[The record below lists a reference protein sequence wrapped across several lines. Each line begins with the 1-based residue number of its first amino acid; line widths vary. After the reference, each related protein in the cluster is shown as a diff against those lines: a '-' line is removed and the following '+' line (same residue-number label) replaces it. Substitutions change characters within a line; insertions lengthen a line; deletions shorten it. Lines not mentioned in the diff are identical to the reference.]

1 MHFTEDDLRAAT
13 AAGII
18 DEAQAARLGALVH
31 ERAGRIAKGLAE
43 DEPFELFRGFAE
55 IFISIGLILL
65 IASAV
70 AFAASIGG
78 ILAITLGLAGLC
90 WLASTYFTLKR
101 RMSLPS
107 IVLVSGFSMGISGFF
122 GWLLDLI
129 DLPDD
134 QGWVISL
141 FGILGICVMLLHY
154 RTFRVPFSMF
164 VTGTYGLIVVFGIT
178 GTFTT
183 GDILASG
190 LDNAFDL
197 RKSNGI
203 ALGTLI
209 FGLLAFAAGL
219 WFDMRDPHR
228 IGRMARSAFWLH
240 LLAAPAL
247 VNTVM
252 MTVYN
257 VPGALGVSLTILGL
271 ILITIFALIIDR
283 RSFLTAGLGYL
294 AALIYW
300 AMTTSDGDLSI
311 PVLMLVLGTVVTGLG
326 TFWTNLRVS
335 LMHALPNFPGKSRLP
350 PYNDPAQDKE

>member
-1 MHFTEDDLRAAT
+1 MQINEDDLRAAT

-18 DEAQAARLGALVH
+18 DEAQAARLGSLAH
-31 ERAGRIAKGLAE
+31 QRAGRLAKGLAE

-65 IASAV
+65 ISSAI

-78 ILAITLGLAGLC
+78 VVAITLGLAGLC
-90 WLASTYFTLKR
+90 WLAGTYFTLKR

-122 GWLLDLI
+122 GWMLDVI
-129 DLPDD
+129 GLPND

-141 FGILGICVMLLHY
+141 FGILGIGAMLLHY

-164 VTGTYGLIVVFGIT
+164 IVGLYGLSVVFGIT
-178 GTFTT
+178 GTFTV
-183 GDILASG
+183 GDFFTSDWDTI
-190 LDNAFDL
+190 FDL
-197 RKSNGI
+197 RDGSGL

-209 FGLLAFAAGL
+209 FGLLAFVAGL

-228 IGRMARSAFWLH
+228 VGRMARSAFWLH

-247 VNTVM
+247 VNTIM
-252 MTVYN
+252 MTAYN
-257 VPGALGVSLTILGL
+257 VPGALGVFLTIIGL
-271 ILITIFALIIDR
+271 VLVTIFALIIDR

-294 AALIYW
+294 AALLLW
-300 AMTTSDGDLSI
+300 AMQQGDGDLSI
-311 PVLMLVLGTVVTGLG
+311 PILMLVLGAIVTALG
-326 TFWTNLRVS
+326 TFWTNLRIS
-335 LMHALPNFPGKSRLP
+335 LMRSLPNFPGKNRLP
-350 PYNDPAQDKE
+350 PHDNPTQDTE